1 MEKNKLDMMYD
12 VLGRRIIALQ
22 DKLCDLPAGDD
33 KRMVLVYILAELD
46 DLKREFSKILQMK

>member
-22 DKLCDLPAGDD
+22 DKLCDLPAGDE
-33 KRMVLVYILAELD
+33 KRMVIIYILAELD
-46 DLKREFSKILQMK
+46 DLKKEFSKIL